1 MGKFAG
7 WNLVGTFS
15 GIAGNYGTGLLMNHV
30 FGTVVIAAQTIA
42 NQIGGALNVFSSNMI
57 KAINPV
63 IVKAEGEGNAPI
75 CLTLVWQDADIHF
88 LYTLFAI
95 PCLLE
100 ADYVLKLWLKNVPDW
115 AVLFVVFKYC
125 GQCWSNLPMHLVWH

>member
-42 NQIGGALNVFSSNMI
+42 NQIGGAL
-57 KAINPV
+57 
-63 IVKAEGEGNAPI
+63 
-75 CLTLVWQDADIHF
+75 C
-88 LYTLFAI
+88 
-95 PCLLE
+95 
-100 ADYVLKLWLKNVPDW
+100 VLI
-115 AVLFVVFKYC
+115 
-125 GQCWSNLPMHLVWH
+125 

>member
-1 MGKFAG
+1 MRVFPKKYYCNRSAIEMGKFAG

-63 IVKAEGEGNAPI
+63 IVKAEGEGKRSNMLDLSLAG
-75 CLTLVWQDADIHF
+75 CRYSFFSTLSLLF
-88 LYTLFAI
+88 LV
-95 PCLLE
+95 C
-100 ADYVLKLWLKNVPDW
+100 
-115 AVLFVVFKYC
+115 
-125 GQCWSNLPMHLVWH
+125 

>member
-63 IVKAEGEGNAPI
+63 IVKAEGEG
-75 CLTLVWQDADIHF
+75 
-88 LYTLFAI
+88 
-95 PCLLE
+95 
-100 ADYVLKLWLKNVPDW
+100 KR
-115 AVLFVVFKYC
+115 
-125 GQCWSNLPMHLVWH
+125 SNMLDLSLAGCRYSFFSLHSLCYSLSVRSGLCTKTMA